1 MEGILGRKLGMTQ
14 IFQPDGT
21 AVPVTV
27 IAVEPNRVTQL
38 KSVEK
43 DGYRALI
50 PMDRWGVPDD
60 VGGAVVYLASDA
72 ASFVTA
78 QNIHVNGGMTVH

>member
-27 IAVEPNRVTQL
+27 IAAGPCVVVDR
-38 KSVEK
+38 KSV
-43 DGYRALI
+43 
-50 PMDRWGVPDD
+50 V
-60 VGGAVVYLASDA
+60 
-72 ASFVTA
+72 
-78 QNIHVNGGMTVH
+78 